1 MKSVQFPNGGLYMA
15 GNLYLPEGF
24 DGAKTH
30 AGIVVV
36 HPGGGVKEQTAGG
49 YAARLAAQGFVSLAF
64 DASFQGESGGEP
76 RFQEDP
82 YARVNDVRAAVD
94 YLTTLG
100 FVDNGRI
107 GALGICA
114 GGGYAIHA
122 TMTDRRIRAVGGVSS
137 VNIGEMFRVGW
148 KGDTDVA
155 QAVGLLDMGAAQ
167 RTALA
172 NGGEAAFIP
181 FSPPSLEG
189 VEDPDMRE
197 AYDYYRTQR
206 AQHCNTESKFTA
218 ASLPQLVTYDAFHL
232 ADRLLTQPLQL
243 VAGREAGSL
252 WYSEVILDKA
262 ASRVK
267 DLHVVEGA
275 THMSLYDTPVQ
286 MDEAMSRLTPFYE
299 AHLAA

>member
-1 MKSVQFPNGGLYMA
+1 MKPVKFPNGDLEMA

-24 DGAKTH
+24 DDAETY

-49 YAARLAAQGFVSLAF
+49 YAARLAAEGFVALAF
-64 DASFQGESGGEP
+64 DASHQGESGGEP
-76 RFQEDP
+76 RHAEDP

-94 YLTTLG
+94 HLTTLG
-100 FVDNGRI
+100 YVDNARI

-122 TMTDRRIRAVGGVSS
+122 TMTDRRIKAVGGVSS
-137 VNIGEMFRVGW
+137 VNIGEMFRQGW
-148 KGDTDVA
+148 TGDSDVA
-155 QAVGLLDMGAAQ
+155 QAIGLLEMGTAQ
-167 RTALA
+167 RTAEA

-206 AQHCNTESKFTA
+206 AQHCNTESKFTV

-232 ADRLLTQPLQL
+232 ADQLLTQPLQL
-243 VAGREAGSL
+243 VAGREAGSF
-252 WYSEVILDKA
+252 WYSETIFGKA
-262 ASRVK
+262 ASSVK

-275 THMSLYDTPVQ
+275 THMSLYDTPDQ
-286 MDEAMSRLTPFYE
+286 MGEAMSKLGPFYK

>member
-1 MKSVQFPNGGLYMA
+1 MNPVKFPNGNLEMA
-15 GNLYLPEGF
+15 ANLYLPEAF
-24 DGAKTH
+24 DEAGTY

-49 YAARLAAQGFVSLAF
+49 YARRLAAEGFVALAF
-64 DASFQGESGGEP
+64 DASFQGESGGAP

-100 FVDNGRI
+100 FVDNERI

-122 TMTDRRIRAVGGVSS
+122 TMTDRRIKAVGGVSA
-137 VNIGEMFRVGW
+137 VNIGDMFRKGW
-148 KGDTDVA
+148 TGDSDVA
-155 QAVGLLDMGAAQ
+155 QAIGLLEMGAAQ
-167 RTALA
+167 RTAEA

-189 VEDPDMRE
+189 VEERDMQE

-218 ASLPQLVTYDAFHL
+218 VSLPQLVTYDAFHL
-232 ADRLLTQPLQL
+232 ADQLLTRPLQL
-243 VAGREAGSL
+243 VVGREAGSF
-252 WYSEVILDKA
+252 WYSETILAKA
-262 ASRVK
+262 ASSVK
-267 DLHVVEGA
+267 ELHVVEGA
-275 THMSLYDTPVQ
+275 THMSLYDTPNQ
-286 MDEAMSRLTPFYE
+286 MEEAMSKLGPFYR
-299 AHLAA
+299 ANLAA